1 MISSSPSAYCLRITF
16 FKDFH
21 AYCYGPSALSGA
33 VWQASYTPTKP
44 GSYAGFWVYSGGYER
59 FTFEAVGTLLV
70 SVGDIRSFEDVLSD
84 RVKFPILALTRA
96 RDVVTEEFERITDR
110 SFVVQGRTET
120 VTASPWGHVPLTS
133 FDVQSVTGVTYS
145 GGTIDPAA
153 YSLDASGG
161 LSFDGLPVP
170 SGTPLA
176 VTYAYGFDRVPDDV
190 KRAAL
195 LRVRDLLASASSGI
209 PDRAVSF
216 QVNDMGTYQL
226 ATAGRAGFETGLPDV
241 DAIPSRY
248 KMPFYAL

>member
-1 MISSSPSAYCLRITF
+1 MAPGDATPIATVPATLSA
-16 FKDFH
+16 
-21 AYCYGPSALSGA
+21 G
-33 VWQASYTPTKP
+33 VWQASYAPTKL
-44 GSYAGFWVYSGGYER
+44 GAYAAFWVYSGGYER

-70 SVGDIRSFEDVLSD
+70 SVGDIRAFEEVLSD
-84 RVKFPILALTRA
+84 RVKFPTLALTRA
-96 RDVVTEEFERITDR
+96 RDVATEEFERITDR
-110 SFVVQGRTET
+110 SFVVQGRTEM

-145 GGTIDPAA
+145 GGTIDPSA
-153 YSLDASGG
+153 YSLDGTGG
-161 LSFDGLPVP
+161 LSFGSLPVSP
-170 SGTPLA
+170 GTPLA

-190 KRAAL
+190 RRAAL
-195 LRVRDLLASASSGI
+195 LRVRDLLVSASSGI

-241 DAIPSRY
+241 DAILARY